1 MSSSGIPTEMDRTE
15 PVDKGVEQ
23 RLEFAEEYLFDGE
36 RVERETTVQ
45 LLEDGGV
52 HVSQCVQGLHDSLT
66 LSSKMMQV
74 LREEYGGESDA

>member
-1 MSSSGIPTEMDRTE
+1 MSSSEIRTEMERAE
-15 PVDKGVEQ
+15 PVDKGVEE

-52 HVSQCVQGLHDSLT
+52 HVSQRVQGMHDSLT
-66 LSSKMMQV
+66 LSSKMMDV
-74 LREEYGGESDA
+74 LRAEHGSETDA